1 MSGGYQFADAVEVHA
16 LALKAC
22 PFEYRCFL
30 SPASTSRHRCLTVLN
45 RFQRVE
51 EIMLMV
57 VMVVAVFYDA
67 KVATLIHMLKNH

>member
-1 MSGGYQFADAVEVHA
+1 MSGGYQFADAVEAHA

-22 PFEYRCFL
+22 PFEYCCFL
-30 SPASTSRHRCLTVLN
+30 SPASASRHRCLTVLN